1 MNLRVSVAVAAGK
14 IAHWLSRRQ
23 GHKGSSL
30 PGLVAQRLYPGTL
43 RDLAAQVRK
52 QIIIVS
58 GTNGKTTTTNMI
70 FGILRDAGY
79 KTIANLEGANLA
91 AGVTACFVNKARK
104 IGRAHV

>member
-58 GTNGKTTTTNMI
+58 GTNGKTTTTALLGEI
-70 FGILRDAGY
+70 FKQSGKRTLIAGNIGIPLVKEVER
-79 KTIANLEGANLA
+79 
-91 AGVTACFVNKARK
+91 
-104 IGRAHV
+104 